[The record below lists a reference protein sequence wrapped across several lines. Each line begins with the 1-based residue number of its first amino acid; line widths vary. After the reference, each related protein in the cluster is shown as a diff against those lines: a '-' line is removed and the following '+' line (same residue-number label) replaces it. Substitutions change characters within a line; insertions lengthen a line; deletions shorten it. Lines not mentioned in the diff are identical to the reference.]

1 MRTVREV
8 MTKTVVTAPEEAPFK
23 ELVRVMREYR
33 VSALPIVGADG
44 SIVGVVSEAD
54 LLLKEAPDVLT
65 PHVFEGKVHR
75 EERRKA
81 EGKVA
86 RDLVGPAITIGP
98 DAPVT
103 EAAKMMHERHVKRLP
118 VVDELGRIAGVVCR
132 VDLLADY
139 LPGRRRDPRGRPH
152 DPVSRAADRG
162 ARGDRDGRPGR
173 RTARGPARAPH
184 DGALDLGP
192 GAVRRGGRRDQRA
205 ADGGQRRFGGPDG
218 CTALRASVARAPR
231 GTRLP
236 ALRAPRR

>member
-86 RDLVGPAITIGP
+86 RDLMTRPAITIGP
-98 DAPVT
+98 DAAVT

-118 VVDELGRIAGVVCR
+118 VVDELGRIAGVVSR

-139 LPGRRRDPRGRPH
+139 LRDDAEILEDVRTILYRELLIEEHAVTATVDQGVVRLEGQLERRTMVPSIWDRVRSVEGVVGIDERLTWQLDDTVR
-152 DPVSRAADRG
+152 PVSPVPWVG
-162 ARGDRDGRPGR
+162 
-173 RTARGPARAPH
+173 
-184 DGALDLGP
+184 
-192 GAVRRGGRRDQRA
+192 
-205 ADGGQRRFGGPDG
+205 F
-218 CTALRASVARAPR
+218 
-231 GTRLP
+231 
-236 ALRAPRR
+236 